1 MYKYNPQ
8 SFHTS
13 LIKNGLLYNNNVYQS
28 NLLLQSYVKSQS
40 FIEAHKLL
48 HLLPHPNLVSYNTI
62 LSGFFKS
69 ILLLSQALN
78 FFDSI
83 PQKDCQSWNIVIS
96 GFAQHQRL
104 QQALTHFIKMRRC
117 SIKPDNYT
125 YSIVLPCCDFEFGK
139 QVHAEVVKAFHLSD
153 EFLGTNLLRMCSGP
167 GDMDSAKK
175 VFDEMPR
182 RDLVAWNAL
191 IFCYSKCGMGHVG
204 VELFRQMGIEG
215 VIADDYTYAIV
226 LNEFVSR
233 SQVFEAMQVHSSILR
248 CGICLDCFISNSLL
262 NLYSKCSFIAS
273 AMLLFEEMPNLGC
286 CFLDINYFWNLT
298 LWPCEQGI
306 LVISQNAEANVVV
319 ASAIV
324 DMYSKCGETDDAFR
338 VFQTMPERDIASW
351 NGIICGFAQNGE
363 AMKALKLYDELLLSK
378 SPIIAPN
385 GVTFVGVL
393 NACRHSGLA
402 KEGYD
407 YFNDMIHRYLIKPE
421 AEHFTCMLDLLAR
434 AGLLQEA
441 EALMK
446 ALPFKP
452 DVVMLSSMLGA
463 CKLHRN
469 LEMARHVAKHLYVDE
484 PWNSSNYVLLSNLYA
499 DIGRRSEAIE
509 VREVMDDRGV
519 QKILG
524 LSWVEIGSCMH
535 SFVAADKLHPCIVA
549 ICDVLQR
556 LSLQMQES
564 YQNEFSFPLN

>member
-1 MYKYNPQ
+1 MEYSHLWFCLAPKIAT
-8 SFHTS
+8 SFDPFH
-13 LIKNGLLYNNNVYQS
+13 
-28 NLLLQSYVKSQS
+28 
-40 FIEAHKLL
+40 
-48 HLLPHPNLVSYNTI
+48 
-62 LSGFFKS
+62 
-69 ILLLSQALN
+69 
-78 FFDSI
+78 
-83 PQKDCQSWNIVIS
+83 
-96 GFAQHQRL
+96 
-104 QQALTHFIKMRRC
+104 KMRRC

-139 QVHAEVVKAFHLSD
+139 QVHAEVVKAFYLSD
-153 EFLGTNLLRMCSGP
+153 EFLGTNLLRMYSGP
-167 GDMDSAKK
+167 GDMDSAK
-175 VFDEMPR
+175 
-182 RDLVAWNAL
+182 
-191 IFCYSKCGMGHVG
+191 KCGMGHVG

-248 CGICLDCFISNSLL
+248 CGICLDRFI
-262 NLYSKCSFIAS
+262 K
-273 AMLLFEEMPNLGC
+273 
-286 CFLDINYFWNLT
+286 
-298 LWPCEQGI
+298 
-306 LVISQNAEANVVV
+306 ANVVV

-324 DMYSKCGETDDAFR
+324 DMYSKCGVTDDAFR

-378 SPIIAPN
+378 SPVIAPN

-393 NACRHSGLA
+393 NACRHSGLV

-407 YFNDMIHRYLIKPE
+407 YFNDMIHRYMIKPE

-441 EALMK
+441 EALMR

-556 LSLQMQES
+556 LSLQMQER